1 MTATMAMQSEKM
13 KQFRQP
19 HADNELTMTMTM
31 EGDGTSVMVLSLNM
45 TLSND
50 TITLQGIPLYTCG
63 VQFILPGVSSDCI
76 ILTGMNRTA
85 GQAYTFDPLVNLT
98 ALQVP
103 GTTCARQA
111 ALNRQ
116 SSPQN
121 LDSIVWPHAA
131 TSAEVFW
138 SGPGSNISA
147 TLLRLHELGYH
158 FRNCV

>member
-1 MTATMAMQSEKM
+1 
-13 KQFRQP
+13 
-19 HADNELTMTMTM
+19 
-31 EGDGTSVMVLSLNM
+31 MVLSLNM

-50 TITLQGIPLYTCG
+50 TIIQGIPLYTRG
-63 VQFILPGVSSDCI
+63 IQFILPGVSSDCI

-85 GQAYTFDPLVNLT
+85 GQVGAG
-98 ALQVP
+98 A
-103 GTTCARQA
+103 TCARQA

-138 SGPGSNISA
+138 SGPGSNGQCHPA
-147 TLLRLHELGYH
+147 ALA
-158 FRNCV
+158 